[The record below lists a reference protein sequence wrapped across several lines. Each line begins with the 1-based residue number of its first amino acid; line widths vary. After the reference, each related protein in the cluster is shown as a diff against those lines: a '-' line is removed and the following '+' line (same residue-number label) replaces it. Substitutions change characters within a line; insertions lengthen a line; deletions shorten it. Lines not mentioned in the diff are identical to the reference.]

1 MSLYSKPELQILAD
15 YIAFQ
20 TIEDSLALPNVCNV
34 LPVLQVGDDLM
45 LLYVISE
52 EVLDHRTS
60 LEINRFQYC
69 QDNLDISL
77 EYGPVIKK

>member
-1 MSLYSKPELQILAD
+1 M
-15 YIAFQ
+15 
-20 TIEDSLALPNVCNV
+20 CNV
-34 LPVLQVGDDLM
+34 LHLLQVGDDLM

>member
-1 MSLYSKPELQILAD
+1 M
-15 YIAFQ
+15 
-20 TIEDSLALPNVCNV
+20 LP
-34 LPVLQVGDDLM
+34 LLQVGDDLM

-77 EYGPVIKK
+77 EYGPVIKKINKYFLFCFLAQAHD